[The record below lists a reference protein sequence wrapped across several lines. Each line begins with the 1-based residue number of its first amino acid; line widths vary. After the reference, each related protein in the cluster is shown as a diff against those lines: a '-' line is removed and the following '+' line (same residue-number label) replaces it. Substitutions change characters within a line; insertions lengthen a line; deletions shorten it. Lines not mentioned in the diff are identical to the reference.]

1 MSWLAEDWHHKQ
13 QLPDNVSVIT
23 NSVLLSHRI
32 RDLQRRRQTLLE
44 QQERLRSQL
53 PDWAIEPL
61 RLVGMTAEE
70 VRSLVDDWSAA
81 ETEAGLDEI
90 EGRLD
95 QVDSQIEELEGLLV
109 KTASASLEDVQSV
122 LELAISRF
130 REIIVTDED
139 NVFYDH
145 GEARLLSLL
154 ERVNQDLRAVIK
166 REHLDAS

>member
-1 MSWLAEDWHHKQ
+1 MTWLAEDWHNKH

-32 RDLQRRRQTLLE
+32 RDLQRKRQALLE
-44 QQERLRSQL
+44 QQEHLRGQL
-53 PDWAIEPL
+53 PDWAVEPL

-70 VRSLVDDWSAA
+70 IRSLVDDWSAA

-95 QVDSQIEELEGLLV
+95 QVDNQIEELEGLLV
-109 KTASASLEDVQSV
+109 NTASASLDDVQSV

-130 REIIVTDED
+130 REIIVTDEG

-145 GEARLLSLL
+145 GEARLLCLL
-154 ERVNQDLRAVIK
+154 ERVSQDLRTVIK
-166 REHLDAS
+166 RERLDAS